1 MVPVIVPVYA
11 SILALIFVFLC
22 VRVIMMRASAKV
34 AIGHGGNPSL
44 ERRMRVQANFAE
56 YVPLALFLLT
66 FLEMQSHSRYLIHI
80 LCIALV
86 FARIFHAYTVSQEP
100 ENLKLRG
107 VGVMITF
114 GVMVIAAVI
123 LLINGLRAI
132 G

>member
-114 GVMVIAAVI
+114 GVMVIAAII

>member
-1 MVPVIVPVYA
+1 MVPIIVPVYA
-11 SILALIFVFLC
+11 SILALIFVFLS

-56 YVPLALFLLT
+56 YVPLALILLT

-80 LCIALV
+80 LALVLV

-100 ENLKLRG
+100 ENLQLRG
-107 VGVMITF
+107 IGVLATF
-114 GVMVIAAVI
+114 AVLVVAAVV